1 MQGLINMV
9 DKQKYTIND
18 IIGMLNECSN
28 WFDENQFWSASN
40 IISEMVDVFKKDF
53 GLFECPFSENDYL
66 YSVDDCADCHCFW
79 DCEKGLTEC
88 LKDDYF
94 EEYHQQIKEALEK
107 I

>member
-1 MQGLINMV
+1 MV

-28 WFDENQFWSASN
+28 WFDENQFWSAS
-40 IISEMVDVFKKDF
+40 ITISEMVDVFKKDF
-53 GLFECPFSENDYL
+53 GLFVCPFSENDYL